1 MREISVTAELQR
13 QTWEHSP
20 LTPNTA
26 LTDVPTAGEHLHC
39 WSDQHCLDFILS
51 PPVQMNYVIGIHTV
65 KVPDNTQ
72 VSPATTEKTL
82 RLILKVLSAMSIR
95 PYISSRF

>member
-1 MREISVTAELQR
+1 
-13 QTWEHSP
+13 
-20 LTPNTA
+20 
-26 LTDVPTAGEHLHC
+26 
-39 WSDQHCLDFILS
+39 
-51 PPVQMNYVIGIHTV
+51 MNYVIGIHTV

-95 PYISSRF
+95 PYISSCF